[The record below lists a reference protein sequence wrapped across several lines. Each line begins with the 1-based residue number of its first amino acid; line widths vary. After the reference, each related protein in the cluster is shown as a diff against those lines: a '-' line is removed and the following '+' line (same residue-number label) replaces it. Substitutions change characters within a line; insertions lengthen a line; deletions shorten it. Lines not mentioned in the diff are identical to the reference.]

1 MGLLDDIESRHVKKG
16 PHCTIGLALDKLDP
30 KDRNDLIVALDRPDI
45 QGTVIAKVLT
55 ERGLVIRPEAVSR
68 HRRRLCNCE
77 PR

>member
-1 MGLLDDIESRHVKKG
+1 MGLLDDIENSHVRKG
-16 PHCTIGLALDKLDP
+16 PHCTVGLTLDKLDA
-30 KDRNDLIVALDRPDI
+30 KDRAELIVALDRPDI

-55 ERGLVIRPEAVSR
+55 ARGFVVRPEAVSR